1 MEIIQLSAQTA
12 HVNLEESGAAV
23 LDLNLPCAFVPIVST
38 YSYKYRQTRKLLH
51 KCPNE
56 STHA

>member
-38 YSYKYRQTRKLLH
+38 YCYKYR
-51 KCPNE
+51 
-56 STHA
+56 

>member
-23 LDLNLPCAFVPIVST
+23 LDLNLPCTFVPIVST
-38 YSYKYRQTRKLLH
+38 YSYKHR
-51 KCPNE
+51 
-56 STHA
+56 